1 MKTYLS
7 LLLLLVLWFDHSE
20 SRIDSNLPP
29 IFFPYGGD
37 VQDNVVKLGDGVC
50 SPRISLRFEIFNS
63 RSLYVSSSFFFSL
76 LLLREQVNDRLSR
89 SV

>member
-1 MKTYLS
+1 MKTYLP
-7 LLLLLVLWFDHSE
+7 LLLLLVLWFDDSE

-37 VQDNVVKLGDGVC
+37 VRDRVIIEGAC
-50 SPRISLRFEIFNS
+50 SPPISFQFEIFNS
-63 RSLYVSSSFFFSL
+63 SSLYVSSPFFLYGFL
-76 LLLREQVNDRLSR
+76 LFREQINDRLSW